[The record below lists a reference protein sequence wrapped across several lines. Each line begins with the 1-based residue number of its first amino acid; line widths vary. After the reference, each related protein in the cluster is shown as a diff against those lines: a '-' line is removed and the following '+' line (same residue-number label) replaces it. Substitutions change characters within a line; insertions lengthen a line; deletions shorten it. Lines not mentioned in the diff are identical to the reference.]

1 MRSAGNGSGAPIVGC
16 VTAGARGCPRSCPPP
31 AAWRSETFS
40 VIRPKAADSSARLR
54 EAVAMKCS
62 QCQGEFAKGPHR
74 SRSIA
79 LASMLIGMHP
89 PRRGSAARSGE
100 PTFESA
106 EVARL
111 QRALAAIDRETPVFR
126 PNRTGGMGNERT
138 RFSVPRTGRRHGAVE
153 ALRLRSPGEPLAKS
167 HQRIHELR
175 RAFLVRKIAA
185 RQHHEGRVGS

>member
-111 QRALAAIDRETPVFR
+111 QRALAAIDRER
-126 PNRTGGMGNERT
+126 PS
-138 RFSVPRTGRRHGAVE
+138 FVQTGRE
-153 ALRLRSPGEPLAKS
+153 AWERS
-167 HQRIHELR
+167 
-175 RAFLVRKIAA
+175 VRDFPS
-185 RQHHEGRVGS
+185 RERVGGTARSRRYVCGVRESPSQNRISAFTNSAGLSS